1 MIIGVPREIMEAE
14 YRVAITPV
22 GVRELVAHG
31 HQVLIEAGA
40 GVGSSLTDDAF
51 IRAGA
56 TIEPTAA
63 AVWGRA
69 DVVVKVKEPLA
80 SEFGYLRDGL
90 LLFTYLHLAAH
101 RDLTITLAER
111 GVAAIAYET
120 VEDRAGR
127 LPLLTPMSEI
137 AGRMAPHVAATHLER
152 AHGGSGVLMGG
163 VSGVKPAR
171 VLVIGAGMA
180 GANAAWIAQGMEAEV
195 VLLDKDVDRLRY
207 VDHIHKGRILTLASA
222 GLVIEEQVMQAD
234 VVVGAVL
241 VTGARAPKLISR
253 DMLRTMRPGSVLV
266 DISIDQGGCFETS
279 RVTTHTEP
287 TFVEEGVVHYCVG
300 NMPGAVPHTSTYALT
315 NATLPYLLRL
325 ADGGLSST
333 IATDPG
339 FAPGVNTYAG
349 SITSAPVAEAHGLEA
364 RPLDELLL

>member
-1 MIIGVPREIMEAE
+1 VIIGVPREVMEAE

-31 HQVLIEAGA
+31 HTVLIESGA
-40 GVGSSLTDDAF
+40 GLGSSLPDDHF
-51 IRAGA
+51 VRAGA
-56 TIEPTAA
+56 QIRPDAA
-63 AVWGRA
+63 AVWSEA
-69 DVVVKVKEPLA
+69 DMVVKVKEPLP
-80 SEFGYLRDGL
+80 SEFGHLRDGL

-101 RDLTITLAER
+101 KDLTVQLADR
-111 GVAAIAYET
+111 GVTSIAYET
-120 VEDRAGR
+120 VEDRDGR

-137 AGRMAPHVAATHLER
+137 AGRMAPHVAANHLER

-222 GLVIEEQVMQAD
+222 GLVIEEQVPEAD
-234 VVVGAVL
+234 VVIGAVL

-253 DMLRTMRPGSVLV
+253 EMLRTMRPGSVLV

-279 RVTTHTEP
+279 RVTTHIEP
-287 TFVEEGVVHYCVG
+287 TYVEEGVVHYCVG

-325 ADGGLSST
+325 ADGGLRAT
-333 IATDPG
+333 IEADPG

-349 SITSAPVAEAHGLEA
+349 AVTSAPVAAAHDLEA
-364 RPLDELLL
+364 KELMALLR